1 MVVKQMDDW
10 STLIGEL
17 EHNTPEKVWI
27 VREELNISEV
37 FEIQKIRGAFYFSFR
52 RCLAYGK

>member
-1 MVVKQMDDW
+1 MDDW

-27 VREELNISEV
+27 VR
-37 FEIQKIRGAFYFSFR
+37 
-52 RCLAYGK
+52 

>member
-17 EHNTPEKVWI
+17 EHNTPEKV
-27 VREELNISEV
+27 
-37 FEIQKIRGAFYFSFR
+37 
-52 RCLAYGK
+52 